1 MLLCLLFSCSK
12 LFRYL
17 VIAEK
22 NVDML
27 FYHLGFDFQIIYN
40 TSSHA
45 LGIGTGPYDLALVKL
60 QQPINTRNPGNIF
73 LKPCQYFSTR
83 RKNYHFGTLI
93 GLGLT
98 NQNPIE
104 PSQQLMEVQLK
115 RDRSCGKHYSIGNNI
130 IPSLQVCY
138 SNPGR
143 ADVNKSVILL
153 TLRAIPVRVLL
164 LFRL

>member
-1 MLLCLLFSCSK
+1 MVPQFCFFLCEANLDTLRQQMLLCLLFSCSK

-83 RKNYHFGTLI
+83 RKKLPFRDFDWLRI
-93 GLGLT
+93 D
-98 NQNPIE
+98 QSE
-104 PSQQLMEVQLK
+104 PN
-115 RDRSCGKHYSIGNNI
+115 R
-130 IPSLQVCY
+130 
-138 SNPGR
+138 
-143 ADVNKSVILL
+143 
-153 TLRAIPVRVLL
+153 T
-164 LFRL
+164 